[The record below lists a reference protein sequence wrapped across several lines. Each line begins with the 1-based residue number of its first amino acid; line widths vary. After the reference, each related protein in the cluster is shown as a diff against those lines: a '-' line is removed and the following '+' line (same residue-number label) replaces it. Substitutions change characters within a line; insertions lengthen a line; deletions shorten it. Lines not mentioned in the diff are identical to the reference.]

1 MVIDNDCIELPYAHD
16 HDGVPKINI
25 IIVGVI
31 HLMDNDK
38 NHNAFGGLLFG
49 YDTTK
54 MRFWVP
60 SEWPVANQGNNGYL
74 KMYIR
79 VSMDA

>member
-1 MVIDNDCIELPYAHD
+1 MISTTTTTSICQ
-16 HDGVPKINI
+16 GVPIINI

-38 NHNAFGGLLFG
+38 YYNAFGGLLFG

-60 SEWPVANQGNNGYL
+60 SEWPVANLGNNGYL

-79 VSMDA
+79 VSMDV

>member
-1 MVIDNDCIELPYAHD
+1 
-16 HDGVPKINI
+16 
-25 IIVGVI
+25 
-31 HLMDNDK
+31 MDNDK
-38 NHNAFGGLLFG
+38 YYNAFGGLLFG

-60 SEWPVANQGNNGYL
+60 SEWPVANGGNNGYL

-79 VSMDA
+79 VSMDAYKLYLDNNRYLTMHIRVIMDMVRCISG

>member
-1 MVIDNDCIELPYAHD
+1 
-16 HDGVPKINI
+16 
-25 IIVGVI
+25 
-31 HLMDNDK
+31 MDNDK
-38 NHNAFGGLLFG
+38 YYNDFGGLLFG

-60 SEWPVANQGNNGYL
+60 SDWPVANQGNNGYL